1 MPDTEELEE
10 RIRGLETAQAT
21 QAATQAG
28 AESTQAAVQAG
39 NMATTTA
46 MQAGTWPDGGWEHCL
61 GGGDLPRHR
70 HHEAQLN
77 TESSLLRVTAFD
89 RWPVPRSGPTHRG
102 MNSTSSAR
110 STGRTAV
117 AVMDHESDPGDE
129 FHQEVGGRRPRSGR
143 TPRAVGPGSIQP
155 LWHQVHH
162 DYPTG
167 ADVKV
172 VRTRGTCTARLAIT
186 GRSSTCTSRPSGT
199 CSDQILL
206 HGDQGPRRTADV
218 TTDVQSETATRNRH
232 RPTAPHNQRIQ
243 QRRWAGWASSSRAP
257 STRRQLR

>member
-1 MPDTEELEE
+1 MDPVTNQRNDMPDTEELEE

-117 AVMDHESDPGDE
+117 DRH
-129 FHQEVGGRRPRSGR
+129 
-143 TPRAVGPGSIQP
+143 GS
-155 LWHQVHH
+155 
-162 DYPTG
+162 
-167 ADVKV
+167 
-172 VRTRGTCTARLAIT
+172 
-186 GRSSTCTSRPSGT
+186 
-199 CSDQILL
+199 
-206 HGDQGPRRTADV
+206 
-218 TTDVQSETATRNRH
+218 
-232 RPTAPHNQRIQ
+232 RIGS
-243 QRRWAGWASSSRAP
+243 W
-257 STRRQLR
+257 